1 MSIKEEGSKAVVEKA
16 LEREERLS
24 RRARQIAESVVR
36 DRAREE
42 ALSDEEREELIEAV
56 YKDQLKRLRAK
67 RK

>member
-1 MSIKEEGSKAVVEKA
+1 MSIKAEESKAVVEKA

-36 DRAREE
+36 NRAREE
-42 ALSDEEREELIEAV
+42 ALSDEEREELFEAV
-56 YKDQLKRLRAK
+56 YQDQLKRLRAK

>member
-1 MSIKEEGSKAVVEKA
+1 MSIKAEESKAVVEKA

-56 YKDQLKRLRAK
+56 YQDQLKRLRAK